1 MDPQPVGPDLR
12 PPRRSYL
19 AHRRLGG
26 RRATLTLTLT
36 LTLGLNPNPNTL
48 PLPYPYPWQVDGVPR
63 LGWEDTLAYLTIPV
77 ILVCTQTLSLQ
88 LLGSFD
94 AIDDGKEVA
103 LPLTLTLTLTP
114 NPSPLTPH
122 A

>member
-1 MDPQPVGPDLR
+1 
-12 PPRRSYL
+12 
-19 AHRRLGG
+19 
-26 RRATLTLTLT
+26 
-36 LTLGLNPNPNTL
+36 
-48 PLPYPYPWQVDGVPR
+48 VDGVPR

-103 LPLTLTLTLTP
+103 LPLTLTP

-122 A
+122 PSPLTPHA